1 MIARIWSGK
10 VRREDGDAYVA
21 YIQETGIAEYK
32 ATTGNQGAWLLRRD
46 DGDLAEII
54 TFSLWDSL
62 DAVRGF
68 AGDDVEKAVFYPED
82 DRYLVER
89 DLTVRHYEVDSS

>member
-1 MIARIWSGK
+1 MIARIWSGA

-21 YIQETGIAEYK
+21 YIQETGIAHYK
-32 ATTGNQGAWLLRRD
+32 STPGNRGAWLLRRD
-46 DGDLAEII
+46 DGDRSEII
-54 TFSLWDSL
+54 TFSLWDSI

-89 DLTVRHYEVDSS
+89 ELTVKHYEVDEP

>member
-32 ATTGNQGAWLLRRD
+32 ATPGNQGAWLLRRD

-89 DLTVRHYEVDSS
+89 DLTVRHYEVDGS